1 MELPVLVESAE
12 AWQAL
17 QADIEKM
24 GAAMVNHDG
33 RDGLRPGLPVE
44 VIFSK
49 ENGEFVRAK
58 GEVIHLYEGQV
69 ALGFAE
75 EEKKT
80 LVGTPFDKKDSAS
93 DGHDSSVALW
103 KRYESLTKVDKIKLA
118 RQGNADGR
126 RRVLKDRDPSL
137 HLFVLQNP
145 GLKAGEIAAFVRS
158 GFVNPEL
165 LKRII
170 AKKNLISSHDVVD
183 AIVNN
188 PTTPIPMAV
197 SLLPRLRVET
207 VRRIAKQGRLR
218 DAIVKAARK
227 RVITR

>member
-1 MELPVLVESAE
+1 M
-12 AWQAL
+12 
-17 QADIEKM
+17 ADIETM
-24 GAAMVNHDG
+24 GAIMVDYEAG
-33 RDGLRPGLPVE
+33 DGLRPGLPVSAVFLRNDDE
-44 VIFSK
+44 LT
-49 ENGEFVRAK
+49 RCDA
-58 GEVIHLYEGQV
+58 EVIHLYEAQI
-69 ALGFAE
+69 AIAFSE
-75 EEKKT
+75 NEKRT
-80 LVGTPFDKKDSAS
+80 LLGTPFDKKQRENT
-93 DGHDSSVALW
+93 VALW
-103 KRYESLTKVDKIKLA
+103 KRYETLAKVDKIKLA

-145 GLKAGEIAAFVRS
+145 GLKPAEIAGFVRS

-170 AKKNLISSHDVVD
+170 SRKDIIASHDVVD

-197 SLLPRLRVET
+197 SLLPRLRVES

>member
-1 MELPVLVESAE
+1 
-12 AWQAL
+12 
-17 QADIEKM
+17 
-24 GAAMVNHDG
+24 MVDHDG

-44 VIFSK
+44 VIFTQES
-49 ENGEFVRAK
+49 GEFARAK

-69 ALGFAE
+69 ALGFAD
-75 EEKKT
+75 EEKKS
-80 LVGTPFDKKDSAS
+80 LISTPFEKKNSP
-93 DGHDSSVALW
+93 DGQDPSVALW

-170 AKKNLISSHDVVD
+170 ARKNLISSHDVVD
-183 AIVNN
+183 AIIHN